1 MFVLS
6 FKASSVKVIGII
18 CLCLIAAVMLI
29 SFLPQT
35 GAYLNVNKLDIS
47 KTLSDINV
55 KKEQGRLDYFSAL
68 GYSVDKENSVQT
80 SEKIPEVFD
89 SVTEKYNELQRVQGF
104 DLKRLGGK
112 NVTGY
117 TYNVSALPDGSDV
130 SGLGYLATLIVYKNK
145 VVAADLCCPERDVYY
160 PLVALS

>member
-6 FKASSVKVIGII
+6 FKASSIRLIGII
-18 CLCLIAAVMLI
+18 GLCLIAAITVI
-29 SFLPQT
+29 SFLPGT

-47 KTLSDINV
+47 KTLSDIDV

-68 GYSVDKENSVQT
+68 GYSVDKENSVET

-89 SVTEKYNELQRVQGF
+89 AVTEKYNELQRVQGF

-112 NVTGY
+112 NVKGY
-117 TYNVSALPDGSDV
+117 TYNVTSLPDGSNV
-130 SGLGYLATLIVYKNK
+130 SGRGYLATLIVYKNK
-145 VVAADLCCPERDVYY
+145 VVAADICCPESEVYY
-160 PLVALS
+160 PLVSLS

>member
-6 FKASSVKVIGII
+6 FKASSVKIIGII
-18 CLCLIAAVMLI
+18 CLCLVAAIALI

-47 KTLSDINV
+47 KTLSKIDV
-55 KKEQGRLDYFSAL
+55 KKEQGRLDYFTAL
-68 GYSVDKENSVQT
+68 GYSVDDENTVKT
-80 SEKIPEVFD
+80 TEKIPEVFD
-89 SVTEKYNELQRVQGF
+89 AVTEKYNDLQRAQGF

-117 TYNVSALPDGSDV
+117 TYRVSSLPDGSDV
-130 SGLGYLATLIVYKNK
+130 SDRGYLATLVVYKNR
-145 VVAADLCCPERDVYY
+145 VVAADLCCPERQAYY